1 VSLPKR
7 AALALL
13 GFCLLTALVFR
24 PSVSELTNSVPI
36 VGGKA
41 ADALLLMWTTS
52 HVSQSLF
59 ENPFELFHGGIFH
72 PAPYTVAY
80 SEHMI
85 GQAVLGLPIWL
96 ATKNPVLEFNL
107 LSLLSYA
114 LAATALFLYASRFVS
129 RPIAALAGGVA
140 FAFTPF
146 RFQHAMWLQLLLTF
160 AMPLSLIFWTRFTQ
174 HQRTRDWVLWVTCW
188 TIHSLSGMYLS
199 LLFAVTM
206 GVLSLYGLVAAPARR
221 QPRLWIGTLLAP
233 VAVLAAIAPTLWPY
247 LRLRLAQGQVRGGV
261 DSPFLSL
268 LLPGVGT
275 LSERLLPLEGFH
287 ALGPGLVVTLLAL
300 AGIGFGWRAARGG
313 GERER
318 FLFGANL
325 IGLAVGLGL
334 CALPMRA
341 YLALPV
347 LDSLRVTNRAFP
359 IALLFGAVFA
369 AQGID
374 RIADYAERWRAG
386 RAVAFAL
393 LALVLLDMGAP
404 RRERLEL
411 RVGSEIPAPYR
422 WLRDQP
428 GDAALWERGVLGGDV
443 TPELSMYYAIYH
455 GKPLLGGTSGYVSP
469 SWTYVQHRLA
479 RFPEL
484 SARQLLDALGVKYAL
499 WHFRNP
505 ALVGPFLNRARVPG
519 VELAARF
526 ESAVILRLTSP
537 PATASSAPRA
547 TAPLPSTD
555 FSLAAS
561 GSESALSA
569 LVDGDPD
576 TAWRIAPEP
585 NARPWLRVDFD
596 RSRAVAGVRS
606 IPAAANAPGI
616 FRSRVEVSNDGT
628 NWERLE
634 AAFEPASL
642 RDLIERPVELAYYQA
657 LFPTRR
663 VRHLRLSN
671 QKSATRKEAFEMAEL
686 EILADCAVESL
697 PGCPTH
703 APPPRGRSG
712 S

>member
-160 AMPLSLIFWTRFTQ
+160 AMPLSLIFWTRFT
-174 HQRTRDWVLWVTCW
+174 
-188 TIHSLSGMYLS
+188 
-199 LLFAVTM
+199 
-206 GVLSLYGLVAAPARR
+206 
-221 QPRLWIGTLLAP
+221 RLGTLLAP

-247 LRLRLAQGQVRGGV
+247 VRLRLAQGQVRGGV

-300 AGIGFGWRAARGG
+300 AGIGFGWRGWRAGA
-313 GERER
+313 ERER

-469 SWTYVQHRLA
+469 SWTYIQHRLS

-484 SARQLLDALGVKYAL
+484 SARQLLDTLGVKYAL
-499 WHFRNP
+499 WHFKNP